1 MKYTLPLATAL
12 VCLLASPASARS
24 TRPVHDPQGSVHLGL
39 TLGGSFSS
47 NRSAV
52 AVGAQ
57 VGYAFIDGLV
67 PGVRGLGF
75 FGDFSGGEVAGFT
88 VYTPPVSWPVVPYV
102 VAEVGGRWESIDGA
116 DFSGVLAGGG
126 GGLHLGAP
134 GSRFSTRAGVV
145 YNRWFTSGGVDIIR
159 PQVLLTFSF

>member
-1 MKYTLPLATAL
+1 MRHLVALALLLLPAA
-12 VCLLASPASARS
+12 ASAQS

-39 TLGGSFSS
+39 TLGGTFAS

-88 VYTPPVSWPVVPYV
+88 FYTPPVGWPVVPYV
-102 VAEVGGRWESIDGA
+102 VAEVGGRWESFDSA
-116 DFSGVLAGGG
+116 SFSGLLAGGG

-134 GSRFSTRAGVV
+134 GSRFNARAGVV
-145 YNRWFTSGGVDIIR
+145 YNRWFTAGGIDLVR
-159 PQVLLTFSF
+159 PQVLLTASF